1 MKLADKFIGIPFK
14 SGGRDFN
21 GADCWG
27 IAVLFYREY
36 LAVDLPSYSD
46 CYFTSDTDRLRELI
60 AQYREGWERISKP
73 QTGDLI
79 LFKLLGSETHIG
91 VYIGNGKFLHATE
104 KAASVVQ
111 NLESPEWNRRV
122 SGYFRYK
129 AESKE
134 NLPEAL
140 STKTI
145 YCEVQDGTTAAD
157 FLKQAAAEAKVDYDT
172 FASKVTVLINGAVV
186 PKDCLE
192 TTTLK
197 NDDVVEYRVV
207 AQKDVLR
214 VVLIVAIV
222 VIGQQWLAGTGM
234 FAGGGLGLT
243 GASLTGATIGLQFA
257 ATLLVN
263 AIFPIRPP
271 AAPQDPGQAKQ
282 QYLLNGGQNRLSKYE
297 PIPVVLGKVRLTPP
311 HAANPYAYDKTE
323 LSYLRMLLCWGYG
336 PLEIEDVCIGGT
348 SIDQYIASYTTYS
361 QPWHDSAT
369 RKAALDKYGS
379 GDVEQNRPNLLLAVG
394 PNAAWY
400 EYTFS
405 QEVDTIDVTLNF
417 PNGLRKLRTK
427 GGDAGS
433 VYETLFTGEV
443 QYRLAGSSTWTASNT
458 VYLNSEWKY
467 SFTAPMYKQYISGK
481 RWDDGGSYVDVFLYQ
496 WHTVCLDPSGTIKV
510 ISGTPS
516 QSPTQ
521 PANASTLALLASNK
535 YSNPSGTQPLK
546 PDVPNGSAPLFRIC
560 VQQRRVEPQND
571 YGSSF
576 IATRRVDF
584 ENLRNT
590 STWTYQG
597 LLESW
602 VSSHIPSLVNL
613 HTALNLAERS
623 TSVTISTGAASP
635 GAAQLQFIQLGDS
648 ILRPT
653 VRDGSV
659 AFSEKKDPFSF
670 THTISL
676 PGRARYEVRVRR
688 TNGYNDAQLQEQE
701 DAGYQILDQAY
712 LTAVTGTKWS
722 TPVIEPKNC
731 QLALTGI
738 ELQATDQLNGSIEG
752 INALVTSIAL
762 DYNQYTQTWILGP
775 TQNPASLFRYVLEH
789 PANAQ
794 RVRGNI
800 SEQVHLAEIEEW
812 HTYCKLN
819 NFEYN
824 DVVTG
829 DKSLLDVLRDIAA
842 AGRASPL
849 LRDGK
854 WTVVI
859 DRPRQSATQ
868 YFTPHNSWGFESTRA
883 LPQQPDAFRVV
894 FPNEDQNYQESE
906 IICYNSGKNES
917 NSELY
922 EELRLPG
929 ITNELQA
936 ARHARWHLAQ
946 LKLRPEVYTLNTDME
961 YLVCTRGDL
970 VRVAHDV
977 PMWGTGTG
985 RIQGYISST
994 VLALSEE
1001 FYLEQGKTYVLR
1013 IRLANGQSITRNI
1026 AAVPQSSYYS
1036 TVTLQT
1042 AVTATEGAVGNL
1054 YMLGELEKETQELIV
1069 ISIEPSANYTARLTL
1084 VDYSPDLY
1092 TIEEVDNTTGLFN
1105 EYPIPSFDTGI
1116 TKTAKNLVNSIT
1128 VAPIIQDIKS
1138 DETALEVLS
1147 PGVFRINMVASFK
1160 SLENLPDN
1168 LKYFEVQAK
1177 LSSLPDVSESY
1188 SYREL
1193 VELPKLYAKFTDLQE
1208 GVAYTIRARYVG
1220 TDGRTGPWSALIS
1233 HTVIG
1238 KTSKPSDIV
1247 AVSTVVQARE
1257 ALVELSWNSS
1267 PDLDLQF
1274 YEIRT
1279 VDLNWG
1285 QPGYT
1290 WRGTTTKVSLPLNAA
1305 GTETRYYIK
1314 AADYSGNYSVQ
1325 AGTFVTTVQA
1335 PSAPTSL
1342 QSRYSTTQ
1350 GVITS
1355 TTNSTVTL
1363 TWSAGPTRAG
1373 QLAFKHFKLVFKRT
1387 ESDIAP
1393 ETVFIAGTSYT
1404 TRADW
1409 LGTATLTITAVD
1421 TDDNESIPAQLSVV
1435 KLAPPPVTG
1444 VLAEVVDNNVF
1455 LRWNLPAPS
1464 SLPISHVLLKRGSSW
1479 SNPESVI
1486 GEKSGTFTSI
1496 IELVGGQYTYMI
1508 AAVDT
1513 DGRESE
1519 VVSVPATV
1527 SQPPDFIFNA
1537 EYRSNF
1543 TGPNTVLQNSI
1554 VETNTGRL
1562 LMLVNT
1568 TETWATHFTSRSW
1581 TSPSSQISAGYP
1593 IYAQPGLSPA
1603 SYREV
1608 FDYGTVLASSSITV
1622 SVAGSA
1628 RSGAP
1633 VISASIET
1641 STDGVSW
1648 STPVSSYSTFA
1659 ANFRYVRVTVYATKS
1674 APGDLYLLESVIVR
1688 LDSKQKNDS
1697 GNSIAMA
1704 TDTLGTIVNF
1714 SDGKEFIDVTS
1725 ITLTPAGTSPVI
1737 AVYDFKDATLQGTY
1751 TVSSGVCTVNITDH
1765 GLETGQRVRLSFI
1778 TGIGV
1783 SGVYYITKVSN
1794 NEYTVQMNTISST
1807 SGSVST
1813 YPQSMRVYLFDN
1825 NGVRQTGG
1833 FGWAIRGY

>member
-1 MKLADKFIGIPFK
+1 LSAVGAQATAANIALATFAI
-14 SGGRDFN
+14 
-21 GADCWG
+21 
-27 IAVLFYREY
+27 
-36 LAVDLPSYSD
+36 
-46 CYFTSDTDRLRELI
+46 
-60 AQYREGWERISKP
+60 
-73 QTGDLI
+73 QTGI
-79 LFKLLGSETHIG
+79 
-91 VYIGNGKFLHATE
+91 
-104 KAASVVQ
+104 
-111 NLESPEWNRRV
+111 
-122 SGYFRYK
+122 
-129 AESKE
+129 
-134 NLPEAL
+134 
-140 STKTI
+140 
-145 YCEVQDGTTAAD
+145 
-157 FLKQAAAEAKVDYDT
+157 
-172 FASKVTVLINGAVV
+172 
-186 PKDCLE
+186 
-192 TTTLK
+192 
-197 NDDVVEYRVV
+197 
-207 AQKDVLR
+207 
-214 VVLIVAIV
+214 
-222 VIGQQWLAGTGM
+222 
-234 FAGGGLGLT
+234 
-243 GASLTGATIGLQFA
+243 
-257 ATLLVN
+257 TLLVN

-271 AAPQDPGQAKQ
+271 AEGQDPGQAKQ
-282 QYLLNGGQNRLSKYE
+282 QYLLNGGQNRISKYE
-297 PIPVVLGKVRLTPP
+297 SIPVVLGKVRMTPP
-311 HAANPYAYDKTE
+311 QAANPYAYDKTE

-336 PLEIEDVCIGGT
+336 PLQIEDLCIGGT
-348 SIDQYIASYTTYS
+348 SIDQYKLNDYASYNEVSHTST
-361 QPWHDSAT
+361 QLA
-369 RKAALDKYGS
+369 KVFNVYGK
-379 GDVEQNRPNLLLAVG
+379 GDVEQNRPNLKLSSDGTDA
-394 PNAAWY
+394 NSIWY
-400 EYTFS
+400 EYTFA

-417 PNGLRKLRTK
+417 PQGLRTLITK
-427 GGDAGS
+427 GADAGQIR
-433 VYETLFTGEV
+433 EALFTGEI
-443 QYRLAGSSTWTASNT
+443 QYRLAGSGASWSTGSVRYVSSSWVN
-458 VYLNSEWKY
+458 
-467 SFTAPMYKQYISGK
+467 SFTAPYYSVYVPGAC
-481 RWDDGGSYVDVFLYQ
+481 WDCGDTYTTAYLYQ
-496 WHTVCLDPSGTIKV
+496 WHLVCIGSTGSIKV

-516 QSPTQ
+516 QSKTE
-521 PANASTLALLASNK
+521 PANTATLQLLSSNK
-535 YSNPSGTQPLK
+535 YSNSTGSQAL
-546 PDVPNGSAPLFRIC
+546 VPTTPAGYAPLFLVC
-560 VQQRRVEPQND
+560 VQGSQAYDGNGEWGTYYTQYNKVD
-571 YGSSF
+571 YIDLRDTTTWNYTGLNEIWSGNKLTLSIGTVSPSS
-576 IATRRVDF
+576 
-584 ENLRNT
+584 
-590 STWTYQG
+590 
-597 LLESW
+597 
-602 VSSHIPSLVNL
+602 SSL
-613 HTALNLAERS
+613 
-623 TSVTISTGAASP
+623 
-635 GAAQLQFIQLGDS
+635 QLIQLGD
-648 ILRPT
+648 IQELPTRDLRDISFYK
-653 VRDGSV
+653 R
-659 AFSEKKDPFSF
+659 KDPFSY
-670 THTISL
+670 TYTLSL
-676 PGRARYEVRVRR
+676 PSRDKYEVRVRR
-688 TNGYNDAQLQEQE
+688 TNGYTALQLKELE
-701 DAGYQILDQAY
+701 DEGKQVLDQAY
-712 LTAVTGTKWS
+712 LTAITGVRYTV
-722 TPVIEPKNC
+722 PVIEPKNC
-731 QLALTGI
+731 KLALTAVD
-738 ELQATDQLNGSIEG
+738 LQATDQLNGSIEG
-752 INALVTSIAL
+752 INGLVTSIAL
-762 DYNQYTQTWILGP
+762 DYNKPTNTWVLRP

-794 RVRGNI
+794 RIKGNI
-800 SEQVHLAEIEEW
+800 SDQVHLSEIEAW
-812 HTYCKLN
+812 HFYCAQN

-824 DVVTG
+824 DVITG
-829 DKSLLDVLRDIAA
+829 DRSLLDILRDIAA

-868 YFTPHNSWGFESTRA
+868 YFTPHNSWGFESVRS

-906 IICYNSGKNES
+906 IICYNSGKSES

-994 VLALSEE
+994 VIALSEE
-1001 FYLEQGKTYVLR
+1001 VYLEQGKTYVLR

-1026 AAVPQSSYYS
+1026 VAVPQSSYYS

-1042 AVTATEGAVGNL
+1042 AVTSTEGAVGNL

-1105 EYPIPSFDTGI
+1105 EYPIPAFDTGI
-1116 TKTAKNLVNSIT
+1116 TKTAKNLVNSIKIT
-1128 VAPIIQDIKS
+1128 PVIQDIKS
-1138 DETALEVLS
+1138 DETALDILS

-1168 LKYFEVQAK
+1168 LKYLEVHAK
-1177 LSSLPDVSESY
+1177 LSNLPDVSESY
-1188 SYREL
+1188 SHRQL
-1193 VELPKLYAKFTDLQE
+1193 VELPKLYAKITDLQE
-1208 GVAYTIRARYVG
+1208 GATYTIRARYVG

-1233 HTVIG
+1233 HTVVG

-1247 AVSTVVQARE
+1247 VISTVVQPRE

-1279 VDLNWG
+1279 VDLDWG

-1305 GTETRYYIK
+1305 GTDTRYYIK

-1363 TWSAGPTRAG
+1363 TWSAGPTLIG

-1435 KLAPPPVTG
+1435 KSAPPPVTG

-1464 SLPISHVLLKRGSSW
+1464 SLPISHVLIKRGSSW
-1479 SNPESVI
+1479 NNPESII

-1519 VVSVPATV
+1519 VVTVPATV
-1527 SQPPDFIFNA
+1527 AQPPDFIFNA

-1543 TGPNTVLQNSI
+1543 TGPNTVLQNSV
-1554 VETNTGRL
+1554 VETNTGYL
-1562 LMLVNT
+1562 LMLVDT
-1568 TETWATHFTSRSW
+1568 TETWDTHFTSRGW
-1581 TSPSSQISAGYP
+1581 TNPQSQITAGYP
-1593 IYAQPGLSPA
+1593 VYAQPGLDPA
-1603 SYREV
+1603 SYKEI
-1608 FDYGTVLASSSITV
+1608 FDYGTVLANSSITV
-1622 SVAGSA
+1622 SIAGSA
-1628 RSGAP
+1628 ISGAP
-1633 VISASIET
+1633 VINISIET

-1648 STPVSSYSTFA
+1648 STPINSYSTFA
-1659 ANFRYVRVTVYATKS
+1659 TNFRYVRISVYATKS
-1674 APGDLYLLESVIVR
+1674 APGDLYLLESITAR

-1697 GNSIAMA
+1697 GNSTALS
-1704 TDTLGTIVNF
+1704 TDALGTVVNF
-1714 SDGKEFIDVTS
+1714 SDGKEFIDITS
-1725 ITLTPAGTSPVI
+1725 ITLTPAGTTPIIS
-1737 AVYDFKDATLQGTY
+1737 VYDFKDATLHGTY
-1751 TVSSGVCTVNITDH
+1751 TLSAGTCTVSIVDH
-1765 GLETGQRVRLSFI
+1765 GLETGQRVRLNFI
-1778 TGIGV
+1778 TGAGIN
-1783 SGVYYITKVSN
+1783 GVYPITKVSSN
-1794 NEYTVQMNTISST
+1794 QYTVQIGTITST
-1807 SGSVST
+1807 SGTVST